1 MQMLQF
7 NWHKKERLLCI
18 VFSLYFRFQFV
29 LFFVALYSASLYFC
43 IFASCCFVF
52 LYFCIFISFCQRIPQ
67 MLYFCISISVFLWF
81 LKKIVRNLHLKSLT
95 VSKCALFSLSVPIS
109 HFIKTSI
116 PSLIS
121 ASPLNRV
128 SFIFHTYP
136 RLGVGDATKDKIYFL
151 RYVWIIPTINL
162 QDIKLRYVWKTKK
175 ILRWYLVKLLWL
187 VLIEGGKLQW

>member
-7 NWHKKERLLCI
+7 NWLKKERRLCI
-18 VFSLYFRFQFV
+18 VFSLYSKFV
-29 LFFVALYSASLYFC
+29 FCIYVLLFF
-43 IFASCCFVF
+43 FASCCFVF

-121 ASPLNRV
+121 APPLNRSV
-128 SFIFHTYP
+128 SFISHTI
-136 RLGVGDATKDKIYFL
+136 GWDATNK
-151 RYVWIIPTINL
+151 
-162 QDIKLRYVWKTKK
+162 
-175 ILRWYLVKLLWL
+175 RW
-187 VLIEGGKLQW
+187 